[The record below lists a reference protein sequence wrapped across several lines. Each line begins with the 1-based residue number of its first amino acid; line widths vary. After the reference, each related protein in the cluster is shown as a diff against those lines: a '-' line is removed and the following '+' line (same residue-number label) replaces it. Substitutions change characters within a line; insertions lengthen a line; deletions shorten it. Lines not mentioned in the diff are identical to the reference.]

1 MNISNVKYTKNK
13 DIIIVSF
20 PYNGDYDWQEIEEIL
35 QNIKKVFP
43 KNVILCI
50 PDNIK
55 LTFLGEENPFL

>member
-35 QNIKKVFP
+35 
-43 KNVILCI
+43 
-50 PDNIK
+50 
-55 LTFLGEENPFL
+55 